1 MKSQRFILL
10 LLALT
15 FALAPQ
21 SLKTAFAEG
30 HRGGGYRA
38 KLISPK
44 VGAVLMP
51 GTIVRIEWTAV
62 FPDVDLTM
70 CETEIML
77 SVDGGETFTF
87 VTSQRNPTVQFF
99 DWLVP
104 RSPTKAAML
113 DIRFG
118 CLGLY
123 PETASPQV
131 QSTFVISS
139 MD

>member
-1 MKSQRFILL
+1 MKTRRFILL
-10 LLALT
+10 LFALT
-15 FALAPQ
+15 FALTPQ
-21 SLKTAFAEG
+21 SLRTAFAEG
-30 HRGGGYRA
+30 TRGGGYRA

-62 FPDVDLTM
+62 FPNVDLTM

-123 PETASPQV
+123 PETASRQV

>member
-1 MKSQRFILL
+1 LL
-10 LLALT
+10 LFALT
-15 FALAPQ
+15 FALTSQ
-21 SLKTAFAEG
+21 SLRTALAEG

-44 VGAVLMP
+44 VGAILMP
-51 GTIVRIEWTAV
+51 GTVVRIEWTAV
-62 FPDVDLTM
+62 FPNVDLTM

-77 SVDGGETFTF
+77 SVDGGQTFTF
-87 VTSQRNPTVQFF
+87 VTSQRDPTVQFF

-104 RSPTKAAML
+104 RSPTKEAML

-123 PETASPQV
+123 PETSSPQV